1 MEHNENNTRK
11 KAQGCSHFNCKN
23 FQKKVPHT
31 KNKLIGNIAKIF
43 LLQGRYRE
51 KEKGGKE
58 GNTSQKSFKQM
69 KHYMNKSIVKLSHQ
83 KKKLNQIDKH
93 IKIRSKTKNQ
103 INESKV
109 FSRINRSKTRTTE

>member
-1 MEHNENNTRK
+1 MKKFNPLREKEKKTQRVEHDENDTRK

-31 KNKLIGNIAKIF
+31 KYQLTGNIAKIF

-69 KHYMNKSIVKLSHQ
+69 KHYMNKLIVKLSHQ
-83 KKKLNQIDKH
+83 K
-93 IKIRSKTKNQ
+93 
-103 INESKV
+103 
-109 FSRINRSKTRTTE
+109 

>member
-1 MEHNENNTRK
+1 MEHEENIRK

-31 KNKLIGNIAKIF
+31 KYQLTGNIAKIF

-58 GNTSQKSFKQM
+58 GNTSQNSFKHM
-69 KHYMNKSIVKLSHQ
+69 KHYMNKLIV
-83 KKKLNQIDKH
+83 KKKLNQTDKR
-93 IKIRSKTKNQ
+93 IKIRSKTNNQ
-103 INESKV
+103 INESKD
-109 FSRINRSKTRTTE
+109 FSQINRSKTRTTE